1 MSLAVVNGG
10 ASSANLPAANYMMD
24 VSLTSAQ
31 SAQIEQ
37 ILSELQS
44 GVISPTEARAQIT
57 SIVSGPAQQ
66 SSGNQPTQASQ
77 IQTYGSSATSDPLTS
92 YYEMPLPQE
101 ALPKGPVVSYNAYG
115 AATETIWS
123 ASSKLNAS
131 A

>member
-1 MSLAVVNGG
+1 MPLSVANSGV
-10 ASSANLPAANYMMD
+10 SSTNLTAGSYMMD

-44 GVISPTEARAQIT
+44 GVISPTEARAQIS
-57 SIVSGPAQQ
+57 SIVTTPAQQ
-66 SSGNQPTQASQ
+66 SSGTQRSQ
-77 IQTYGSSATSDPLTS
+77 GSQLQTYGSSATSDPFTS

-101 ALPKGPVVSYNAYG
+101 TLPKGPVVSYNAYG
-115 AATETIWS
+115 AATQTIWS
-123 ASSKLNAS
+123 ASHSLNAS